1 MEDDNEVSRNPLS
14 FQLSTLNSHSPLFTM
29 AFPTFAEADELK
41 RTWTDK
47 FVRVKS
53 GLAQYERFAGKVG
66 RVVTVNYGGKAL
78 IDFADGAWYDIPAT
92 ADFLELVTE
101 EEAKG
106 KYDSTANS
114 AQKLPG
120 RQG

>member
-1 MEDDNEVSRNPLS
+1 MR
-14 FQLSTLNSHSPLFTM
+14 
-29 AFPTFAEADELK
+29 FPTFAEADELK

-53 GLAQYERFAGKVG
+53 GLPQYERFMGKVG
-66 RVVTVNYGGKAL
+66 RVVTVNYGGQAL
-78 IDFADGAWYDIPAT
+78 VDFADGAWYDIPASS
-92 ADFLELVTE
+92 DFLEVIPD

-114 AQKLPG
+114 AQKLPA

>member
-1 MEDDNEVSRNPLS
+1 MR
-14 FQLSTLNSHSPLFTM
+14 
-29 AFPTFAEADELK
+29 FPSYDQAEELK

-47 FVRVKS
+47 FVRVKP
-53 GLAQYERFAGKVG
+53 GHAEYARFEGKIG

-78 IDFADGAWYDIPAT
+78 VDFADGAWYDLPAT
-92 ADFLELVTE
+92 DEFLEVVAE

-106 KYDSTANS
+106 QYDPTANS
-114 AQKLPG
+114 AQKLPA

>member
-1 MEDDNEVSRNPLS
+1 MRFPSPAEVE
-14 FQLSTLNSHSPLFTM
+14 Q
-29 AFPTFAEADELK
+29 LK

-47 FVRVKS
+47 FVRVRD
-53 GLAQYERFAGKVG
+53 GRPEYARFAGKVG
-66 RVVTVNYGGKAL
+66 RVVTVNFAGKAL
-78 IDFADGAWYDIPAT
+78 VDFADGAWYDIPAD
-92 ADFLELVTE
+92 AGHLEVVPD

-106 KYDSTANS
+106 KYDPTVNS

>member
-1 MEDDNEVSRNPLS
+1 
-14 FQLSTLNSHSPLFTM
+14 M
-29 AFPTFAEADELK
+29 AFPSFAEADELK

-47 FVRVKS
+47 LVRVKT
-53 GLAQYERFAGKVG
+53 GLPQYERFSGKVG
-66 RVVTVNYGGKAL
+66 RVVTVNYGGNAL
-78 IDFADGAWYDIPAT
+78 VDFADGAWYDIPASS
-92 ADFLELVTE
+92 DILEIVPD

-114 AQKLPG
+114 AQKLPA